1 MSSNDKN
8 KPLSL
13 IMGFFPSQMKQFV
26 TKSLAF
32 SKVLFLKNWKKP
44 AFVHTFLKTSLH
56 VELHLR
62 TTFITKIFYHR
73 KDNDFLFLLRFLQ
86 ISVMGLHQC
95 PFSFKY
101 ICKTEVGKIS
111 TDFIN
116 TRKHAMLWVIY
127 HGSP

>member
-1 MSSNDKN
+1 MVKN
-8 KPLSL
+8 KSLSL

-26 TKSLAF
+26 TKSLTF
-32 SKVLFLKNWKKP
+32 SKVLLFKNWKKP

-56 VELHLR
+56 VELHLS
-62 TTFITKIFYHR
+62 TAFITEIFCYLR
-73 KDNDFLFLLRFLQ
+73 KDNYFLFLLSFLW
-86 ISVMGLHQC
+86 ISVMCPHQC

-116 TRKHAMLWVIY
+116 RRKHAILWVIY